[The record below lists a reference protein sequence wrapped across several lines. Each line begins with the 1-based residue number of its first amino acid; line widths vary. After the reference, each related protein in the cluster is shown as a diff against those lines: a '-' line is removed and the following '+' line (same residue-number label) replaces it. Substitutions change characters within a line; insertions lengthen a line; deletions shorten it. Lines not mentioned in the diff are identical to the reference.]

1 MVISPITQC
10 FIKLCVETALQEL
23 RYCFPEQPLD
33 ILHPSNIRVAQKL
46 LESALVLP
54 LPQVFFF
61 CPFLFP
67 PFVCF
72 YYTLFMEFTQ
82 DLGWYQP
89 ARSRAGFLG
98 PIDIYLVNSTTIF
111 PNNLYSSSESS
122 LSNPFLTRNCCVR
135 ISIISFWLSL
145 NPNVETVDL
154 FSVP

>member
-46 LESALVLP
+46 SNQLSS
-54 LPQVFFF
+54 
-61 CPFLFP
+61 CLFP
-67 PFVCF
+67 RCSFSPISFSSIRLLLL
-72 YYTLFMEFTQ
+72 YTVYGVYTRFGVVSTGSQ
-82 DLGWYQP
+82 Q
-89 ARSRAGFLG
+89 SGFLG

>member
-23 RYCFPEQPLD
+23 RYCFPEQ
-33 ILHPSNIRVAQKL
+33 HSRCSEA